1 MVTILL
7 RYPIKIK
14 SRQNNSQLTK
24 NHDLKIIITGNAIL
38 KQNQFL

>member
-1 MVTILL
+1 MVAILL

-24 NHDLKIIITGNAIL
+24 NYDLIKLLQETR
-38 KQNQFL
+38 F